1 MKISLRDKKIS
12 PWDIILFLRDK
23 NISPWNILLFLGDK
37 NNISVECE
45 NTELYHVVQERAEG
59 PKAPSPGQRPGY
71 NSIFSKAPCKGKSFT
86 NRLVLKLLPLQGDRF
101 AAIKN
106 PGRCPGLGASALYL
120 SLRPVTVGSGRMG
133 KTGFLKLCVKRV
145 GV

>member
-1 MKISLRDKKIS
+1 MKISLRDKK
-12 PWDIILFLRDK
+12 
-23 NISPWNILLFLGDK
+23 ISPWNILLFLGDK

-86 NRLVLKLLPLQGDRF
+86 NRLVLMLLPLQGDRF
-101 AAIKN
+101 AAIKTQ
-106 PGRCPGLGASALYL
+106 GDALG
-120 SLRPVTVGSGRMG
+120 
-133 KTGFLKLCVKRV
+133 
-145 GV
+145 

>member
-101 AAIKN
+101 AAIKK
-106 PGRCPGLGASALYL
+106 PGRCPGLGASAL
-120 SLRPVTVGSGRMG
+120 SGRMG
-133 KTGFLKLCVKRV
+133 KTGVFNLWVKWPS
-145 GV
+145 